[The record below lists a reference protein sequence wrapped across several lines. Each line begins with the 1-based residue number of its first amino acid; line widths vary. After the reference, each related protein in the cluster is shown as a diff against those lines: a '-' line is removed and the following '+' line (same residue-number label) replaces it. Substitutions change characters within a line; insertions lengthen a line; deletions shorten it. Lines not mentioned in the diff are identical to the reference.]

1 MLSDEVLERI
11 VERLAIRIEDT
22 NTYTLKKIAKSIKK
36 IGQAK
41 TSDLRELE
49 QILKYGGD
57 YDKILHKLAKMT
69 ELNVKDIKDIFR
81 EVAKRDYEFA
91 EKFYKYRN
99 IKYIPFDENIAL
111 KNQVDTLANIT
122 ASEYMNIANTSA
134 IGFSVRD
141 RKNKIIFQNIG
152 DTYRNTID
160 EAVLSVS
167 QGKST
172 FDEQMSKIIR
182 ELATSGLKYVDFKS
196 GRKMRLDSA
205 IRMNMRGALRSLHN
219 EMQEQFGKQFES
231 DGVEISVHSNPA
243 PDHALVQG
251 RQFTT
256 NQYDEY
262 GNLIKKGEFEKFQSD
277 EDAVSYDGIKFPA
290 EFEGHDRRSISEYNC
305 YHYIFAIVL
314 GVSEPEYTN
323 KELRDIINKT
333 NEKITIDGKEY
344 NKYETTQLQRQ
355 LESKIR
361 EQKDLQM
368 MAMEAGQLEEAGKAQ
383 AKITKLTKKYKE
395 VSQTADLPTYMERM
409 RVGGYKRSAEAT
421 KAFKMNN

>member
-11 VERLAIRIEDT
+11 VERLAIRIEDV

-57 YDKILHKLAKMT
+57 YDKIIRRLAKMT

-99 IKYIPFDENIAL
+99 IKYIPFDENVAL
-111 KNQVDTLANIT
+111 KNQVDALANIT
-122 ASEYMNIANTSA
+122 ASEYMNIANTRA
-134 IGFSVRD
+134 IGFSIRD

-196 GRKMRLDSA
+196 GRKIRLDSA

-219 EMQEQFGKQFES
+219 EMQEQFGKEFDS

-243 PDHALVQG
+243 PDHAEVQG
-251 RQFTT
+251 RQFS
-256 NQYDEY
+256 NE
-262 GNLIKKGEFEKFQSD
+262 EFYKFQND
-277 EDAVSYDGIKFPA
+277 MDAVDYQGRSFPA

-344 NKYETTQLQRQ
+344 THYEATQLQRQ

-361 EQKDLQM
+361 EQKDIQM
-368 MAMEAGQLEEAGKAQ
+368 MAMEAGQLEEAGEAQ
-383 AKITKLTKKYKE
+383 AKITYLAKKYKE
-395 VSQTADLPTYMERM
+395 VSQTADLPTYLERM
-409 RVGGYKRSAEAT
+409 RVSGYKRSAEAT

>member
-1 MLSDEVLERI
+1 MLSDEVLEKI
-11 VERLAIRIEDT
+11 VERLATRIEEG
-22 NTYTLKKIAKSIKK
+22 NTYVLKKIGKSIKK
-36 IGQAK
+36 IGTAK
-41 TSDLRELE
+41 ASDLMELE

-57 YDKILHKLAKMT
+57 YDKIVRKLAKIT

-81 EVAKRDYEFA
+81 EVAKKDYEFA

-99 IKYIPFDENIAL
+99 IKYIPFDENVAL
-111 KNQVDTLANIT
+111 KNQVDALANIT

-141 RKNKIIFQNIG
+141 LRGRTVFQNIG
-152 DTYRNTID
+152 DTYRNVID
-160 EAVLSVS
+160 EAVLSIS

-172 FDEQMSKIIR
+172 FDEQMSKIIK

-205 IRMNMRGALRSLHN
+205 VRMNMRGALRSLHN
-219 EMQEQFGKQFES
+219 EMQEQFGEQFES

-243 PDHALVQG
+243 PDHAEVQG
-251 RQFTT
+251 RQFS
-256 NQYDEY
+256 NE
-262 GNLIKKGEFEKFQSD
+262 EFEKFQND
-277 EDAVSYDGIKFPA
+277 MDAVDYQGKVFPA

-344 NKYETTQLQRQ
+344 THYEATQLQRQ

-361 EQKDLQM
+361 EQKDIQM

-383 AKITKLTKKYKE
+383 ANITKLTKKYKE

-409 RVGGYKRSAEAT
+409 RVSGYKRSAEAT
-421 KAFKMNN
+421 KMFKRA